1 LSTAGER
8 RLAPVIA
15 SRAADR
21 QSRSNVTPPK
31 FTRAGALHE
40 RSTANRVTARREGLP
55 NTARLSAKRR

>member
-21 QSRSNVTPPK
+21 QSRFNVMPPR

-40 RSTANRVTARREGLP
+40 RTAANRVTAGRDSLP